1 MSISQLI
8 LTIGLPA
15 LIGAMFIVPAWVLPR
30 FRYTAGIAGS
40 ALGVALGLAL
50 VVSFMLEAG
59 VPSLPPA
66 QKWHMLPVLACGVT
80 LLCPIIAMVD
90 GSGELGRW
98 LIAIGSGGIIGW
110 LAVFPGSDHFFTFT
124 TTWMFAYSEASSSA
138 SSASFSMDIPLKLL
152 LGFWIALSFISLS
165 WVSHRRRGLTVNLAY
180 TIVFT
185 GISILCMEAKF
196 ITLTLIAGALAATC
210 GVAFASA
217 LVAIIWTRD
226 KQGERR
232 AIAIGWGGAFSLAAL
247 LPLVAFCGWAYN
259 VGEVEPIHWLLVCSA
274 PILLGLFELPGL
286 HQLKQG
292 PGFVLRIAAV
302 TIPVVLAVVLLH
314 SGAQLDG
321 DDADGGYN
329 MNDYESAVMP

>member
-1 MSISQLI
+1 MPIGQIL

-15 LIGAMFIVPAWVLPR
+15 LIGALFIIPAWVLPK

-50 VVSFMLEAG
+50 VVSFMAEAG

-66 QKWHMLPVLACGVT
+66 QKWHMLPVLACGIT
-80 LLCPIIAMVD
+80 LLCPVIAMVD
-90 GSGELGRW
+90 GSGEIGRW
-98 LIAIGSGGIIGW
+98 LIAIGSGGIIAW
-110 LAVFPGSDHFFTFT
+110 LAIFPG
-124 TTWMFAYSEASSSA
+124 
-138 SSASFSMDIPLKLL
+138 MDLL
-152 LGFWIALSFISLS
+152 LQILLGVWIALSFISLS

-180 TIVFT
+180 TIAFT

-196 ITLTLIAGALAATC
+196 ITLTLIAGALSATS

-226 KQGERR
+226 KEGKRR

-247 LPLVAFCGWAYN
+247 LPLMAFCGWAYN
-259 VGEVEPIHWLLVCSA
+259 VGDVEPVHWLLVCSA

-286 HQLKQG
+286 HQLKHG
-292 PGFVLRIAAV
+292 TGFVLRITAV
-302 TIPVVLAVVLLH
+302 TIPVLLAIILLY
-314 SGAQLDG
+314 SGAPLDG
-321 DDADGGYN
+321 DDSGYN
-329 MNDYESAVMP
+329 LNDYESAVMP